1 MAQTT
6 KKKNTSAP
14 KRITRQAAPTPPT
27 PSPVPRTAGGLVCLL
42 LALCVAV
49 SYFDAQAVLLN
60 HLRSAL
66 TGLFGYGYWLWA
78 ALLLAGGL
86 FLLLHRERK
95 AAGRVVCALLTP
107 VLGGS
112 LLHLLLAKPAD
123 TLSASALWTAGKALA
138 GGGVI
143 SGGMAELGKTYLSEA
158 VFAILAAIGLL
169 ACIFVMLRTTPAQVA
184 QKARERAAQRAEEAE
199 EGESVST
206 PPAGKDTNKSAE
218 KAAEKPASRRCKA
231 QIDIPLDSE
240 DAPLPE
246 EHPLQP
252 ERKPF
257 FAGRQTPTPD
267 EVLQPPKEAEPAPS
281 PAPAAEPVK
290 TEAAKAEPA
299 VTATDVKQATEE
311 VSRQIEQE
319 LAEPEEA
326 YQYPPITLLEQGTAG
341 SFTEAGAEMRSNSKR
356 LADTLRSFGVDAQ
369 AGEVVRGPSVTRYE
383 FTQPQGVK
391 LSKITNLA
399 DDIALAL
406 GVGSVRVAP
415 VPGKISAVGIEVPN
429 RAVTPVRIRDV
440 IESREFTG
448 HKSAVAFAVGKDIGG
463 NRIIGD
469 IAKLPHVLIAGTT
482 GSGKSVC
489 TNSLIVSLL
498 YKSTPEEVRFI
509 MVDPK
514 MVELAPYNGIPHLLI
529 PVVTDPKKAAGA
541 LQWAVFEMMKRY
553 KAFSENGVK
562 DLASYNALA
571 EQSEPDENGEKMKK
585 LPSVV
590 VVIDEL
596 ADLMLVAAKE
606 VEDSICR
613 VAQMGRAAGMHL
625 VIATQRPSADVITG
639 LMKANIPSRIAFA
652 VASSLESRIIL
663 DSPGAEKLVGKGDM
677 LYAPLGEGK
686 PRRVQGCFITAEE
699 IERVVDF
706 VKEKG
711 ETAYSE
717 DVMRQIEQVVQD
729 KDKKSAPAEA
739 ASDADDGDEL
749 LPAAVEVVLET
760 GQASVSM
767 LQRRLKLGYSRAARL
782 VDQMEER
789 GIVGPFEGSKPRQL
803 LIDKAKWQ
811 EMQMGKTEPEPTFD
825 RAGTIRDVFESH
837 DALE

>member
-6 KKKNTSAP
+6 KKKTTQQSGRRSASP
-14 KRITRQAAPTPPT
+14 SAPTPQAPN
-27 PSPVPRTAGGLVCLL
+27 PAVRTVGGVLCLL

-49 SYFDAQAVLLN
+49 SYFNAQAVLLGL
-60 HLRSAL
+60 LRSAL

-78 ALLLAGGL
+78 AMLLVSGL

-95 AAGRVVCALLTP
+95 ATAPALCALLTP
-107 VLGGS
+107 ALCGS
-112 LLHLLLAKPAD
+112 LLHLIFAAPVKSL
-123 TLSASALWTAGKALA
+123 TLSALWAEGQALH

-143 SGGMAELGKTYLSEA
+143 CGGLAELGKAYISEA
-158 VFAILAAIGLL
+158 VFAILAAVGLV
-169 ACIFVMLRTTPAQVA
+169 ACVFVMLHTTPSQVA
-184 QKARERAAQRAEEAE
+184 EKARQRAAQRAEEAGSDPSE
-199 EGESVST
+199 PEQPSQPVQ
-206 PPAGKDTNKSAE
+206 
-218 KAAEKPASRRCKA
+218 KAPSRRRKA
-231 QIDIPLDSE
+231 QIDIPLDDE
-240 DAPLPE
+240 PLPAPE
-246 EHPLQP
+246 GSPLQP
-252 ERKPF
+252 EKKPF
-257 FAGRQTPTPD
+257 FTGRQTPTPD
-267 EVLQPPKEAEPAPS
+267 EVLQPPQAEAVPAPE
-281 PAPAAEPVK
+281 AAIPAAEVSVPAPEPVK
-290 TEAAKAEPA
+290 PEKTASPVDLEKAA
-299 VTATDVKQATEE
+299 QE

-319 LAEPEEA
+319 LSEPEEQ
-326 YQYPPITLLEQGTAG
+326 YQYPPITLLEQSGPG
-341 SFTEAGAEMRSNSKR
+341 NFTEAGAEMRGNSKR

-369 AGEVVRGPSVTRYE
+369 PGEVVRGPSVTRYE

-553 KAFSENGVK
+553 KLFSENGVK
-562 DLASYNALA
+562 ELSAYNALA
-571 EQSEPDENGEKMKK
+571 EQSQPDENGEKMKK

-652 VASSLESRIIL
+652 VASSMESRIIL
-663 DSPGAEKLVGKGDM
+663 DTPGAEKLVGKGDM

-717 DVMRQIEQVVQD
+717 DVIRQIEQVVQE
-729 KDKKSAPAEA
+729 KDKKGSPAPDA
-739 ASDADDGDEL
+739 APADDGDEL

-811 EMQMGKTEPEPTFD
+811 EMQMGSEEPQPEFD

-837 DALE
+837 DALD

>member
-14 KRITRQAAPTPPT
+14 KRTTRQAAPTPPT

-123 TLSASALWTAGKALA
+123 TLSASALWAAGKALA

-218 KAAEKPASRRCKA
+218 KAAEKPASRRRKA

-652 VASSLESRIIL
+652 VASSMESRIIL

-686 PRRVQGCFITAEE
+686 PRRVQGCFIAPEE

-717 DVMRQIEQVVQD
+717 DVIRQIEQVVQE
-729 KDKKSAPAEA
+729 KDKKGGPAPEPA
-739 ASDADDGDEL
+739 DADDGDEL

-811 EMQMGKTEPEPTFD
+811 EMQMGKAEPQPEFD
-825 RAGTIRDVFESH
+825 RTGTIRDVFESH

>member
-112 LLHLLLAKPAD
+112 LLHLLLAKPIEA
-123 TLSASALWTAGKALA
+123 LSASALWAAGKALA

-218 KAAEKPASRRCKA
+218 KAAEKPASRRRKA

-281 PAPAAEPVK
+281 SAPAAEPVK

-571 EQSEPDENGEKMKK
+571 EQSESDENGEKMKK

-652 VASSLESRIIL
+652 VASSMESRIIL
-663 DSPGAEKLVGKGDM
+663 DNPGAEKLVGKGDM

-717 DVMRQIEQVVQD
+717 DVMRQIEQAVQD

-739 ASDADDGDEL
+739 ASGSDDGDEL

-837 DALE
+837 DALD